1 MANEQRKDP
10 WIASVL
16 DFLANPTT
24 PSASRTLRR
33 QAAHFAIR
41 EELLYRRNYSAEGR
55 KWLLV
60 IPRHLRSQICA
71 LFHAD
76 AQCGHAGTLKTYQ
89 RLRLRYY
96 WRGMY
101 TFVAK
106 YIRSCTDCQRRKTPS
121 RHPTGELQPLP
132 CPERPFDRIGI
143 DIYGPLPSTPSGNR
157 WIIVAVDHLTRYAET
172 AALATATARDV
183 AIFLLRRFVLR
194 HGAPRELLSD
204 RGRVFL
210 SDVVE
215 ALLKQCQIVHRTTT
229 SYHPQTNG
237 LTERFNRT
245 LGDMLSMYIS
255 SDHSNWDMVLPF
267 VTYAYNTA
275 TQATTSFSPFFL
287 LYGREPSCLIDTILP
302 YRPDASEC
310 APVSEMAR
318 YAEECRQLARKFT
331 SDDQGRQK
339 SRHDSSA
346 AAPTFE
352 PGSLAWLRVQCPNP
366 GLSGKFLAKY
376 HGPYRILEQTS
387 PVNYLVEPVT
397 PTSDLRRRGREIV
410 HVERLKPYYDPLVVS
425 SP

>member
-1 MANEQRKDP
+1 MYRSERKHTDADALSPSPLAPEATTSALVSNTDVSSLQIDDMATVQRKDA
-10 WIASVL
+10 WIASAL
-16 DFLANPTT
+16 DFLESPTT

-33 QAAHFAIR
+33 QAAHFAILK
-41 EELLYRRNYSAEGR
+41 ELLYWRNYSAEGL

-60 IPRHLRSQICA
+60 IPRNLRSQICA
-71 LFHAD
+71 LFHAE

-101 TFVAK
+101 TFAAK
-106 YIRSCTDCQRRKTPS
+106 YIRSCTDCQRRKIPS
-121 RHPTGELQPLP
+121 RHPTGELRPLP
-132 CPERPFDRIGI
+132 CPERPFDRTGI
-143 DIYGPLPSTPSGNR
+143 DLYGPLPSTQSGNR
-157 WIIVAVDHLTRYAET
+157 WIIVAVDHLPRYAET

-183 AIFLLRRFVLR
+183 AIFLLRRFFLR

-204 RGRVFL
+204 RGSVFL

-215 ALLKQCQIVHRTTT
+215 VLLKQCQIVHRTTT

-287 LYGREPSCLIDTILP
+287 LYGRAPSCLIDTILP
-302 YRPDASEC
+302 YRPNVSEC
-310 APVSEMAR
+310 APVSEMAG

-331 SDDQGRQK
+331 SDDQARQK
-339 SRHDSSA
+339 SRHDSST
-346 AAPTFE
+346 AAPTIE
-352 PGSLAWLRVQCPNP
+352 PGSLA
-366 GLSGKFLAKY
+366 
-376 HGPYRILEQTS
+376 
-387 PVNYLVEPVT
+387 
-397 PTSDLRRRGREIV
+397 
-410 HVERLKPYYDPLVVS
+410 
-425 SP
+425 